1 MNHQKLWTKNFILA
15 TLSGLFAAMVFYIT
29 LTTLAMYAVETYQA
43 SASIAGLV
51 ASIFVLGSV
60 IGRIFSGRYIERIGR
75 KKLIFF
81 GCLLFF
87 LVSFIYLLPVGI
99 VPLLVIRLLHGITF
113 GVVHTA
119 LSTVVI
125 SFIPQARRGEG
136 IGFFSLNFVFAT
148 ALGPSIGIFAIK
160 HYSYSVL
167 FAICAL
173 SAFLCLLLACFVKIE
188 NPVFTGEQIAH
199 MKEKF
204 SLSDIFERNALPISL
219 IIIIMSLCYTG
230 VTAFLDSYTIEL
242 QLTFIAPIFFLV
254 YGIFVLIFRPLAGKL
269 LDKRGDNIVML
280 PTIVFFAAS
289 LFVLAYAHSEYMFM
303 LAAVLMA
310 LGYGNI
316 LIMGQAIAV
325 KSVDP
330 HRVSTATSTYFVF
343 SDAAMGLG
351 PLIMGLVVTW
361 KGFSGMYLV
370 EGVIVTFSILLYYV
384 LHGRHAHPKAGTI
397 SNQRREA

>member
-1 MNHQKLWTKNFILA
+1 MNSQKLWTKNFILA

-29 LTTLAMYAVETYQA
+29 MTTLAMYAVELFQA

-75 KKLIFF
+75 RNLILS
-81 GCLLFF
+81 GCILFF
-87 LVSFIYLLPVGI
+87 LVSIVYLLPVGI
-99 VPLLVIRLLHGITF
+99 VPLLIIRLLHGVTF
-113 GVVHTA
+113 GIVHTA

-125 SFIPQARRGEG
+125 SFIPPARRGEG

-148 ALGPSIGIFAIK
+148 ALGPFIGIFTIK
-160 HYSYSVL
+160 YSSYTVL
-167 FAICAL
+167 FAFCAL

-188 NPVFTGEQIAH
+188 NPVFTDEQVAH

-204 SLSDIFERNALPISL
+204 RLKDIFERKALPISFV
-219 IIIIMSLCYTG
+219 IIIMSLCYTG
-230 VTAFLDSYTIEL
+230 VTAFLDSYTTEL
-242 QLTFIAPIFFLV
+242 HLTYIAPLFFLV
-254 YGIFVLIFRPLAGKL
+254 YGIFILLFRPLAGKL
-269 LDKRGDNIVML
+269 LDKKGDNIVML
-280 PTIVFFAAS
+280 PTIAFFAAS
-289 LFVLAYAHSEYMFM
+289 LFVLAFAQSKFLFM
-303 LAAVLMA
+303 LSAFLMA

-316 LIMGQAIAV
+316 LIMGQTIAI
-325 KSVDP
+325 KSVDS

-361 KGFSGMYLV
+361 KGYSCMYLV
-370 EGVIVTFSILLYYV
+370 EAVIVALSILLYYV
-384 LHGRHAHPKAGTI
+384 VHGRHAHTKAGTI
-397 SNQRREA
+397 SNN